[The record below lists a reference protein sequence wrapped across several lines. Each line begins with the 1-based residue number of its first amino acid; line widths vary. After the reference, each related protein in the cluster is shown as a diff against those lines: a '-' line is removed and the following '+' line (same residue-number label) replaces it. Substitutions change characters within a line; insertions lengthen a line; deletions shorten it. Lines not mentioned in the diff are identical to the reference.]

1 MKEKKTARIE
11 AFSDGIFGVAIT
23 LLAIEIGITEYE
35 GASNINLW
43 HKILEKWPEYF
54 AYFNSFA
61 TVLLIWMGHHKI
73 FNHIRAA
80 NQGIML
86 MNGMVLLFVVLF
98 PFPTK
103 TVGTFIGTDAVN
115 TAVAFYAGYT
125 GMIVMSMLV
134 LNLIIVNNK
143 VLLVSPGKS
152 LPWFQNMIKGQIL
165 GVFVYAVA
173 TVVAFYS
180 ATIALLLTFGMWV
193 FWAIVTFDTDE
204 DLL

>member
-193 FWAIVTFDTDE
+193 FWAIVTKDTVE
-204 DLL
+204 ELE

>member
-1 MKEKKTARIE
+1 
-11 AFSDGIFGVAIT
+11 
-23 LLAIEIGITEYE
+23 
-35 GASNINLW
+35 
-43 HKILEKWPEYF
+43 
-54 AYFNSFA
+54 
-61 TVLLIWMGHHKI
+61 
-73 FNHIRAA
+73 
-80 NQGIML
+80 

-193 FWAIVTFDTDE
+193 FWAIVTKDTVE
-204 DLL
+204 ELE